1 MFSHSRRDVNV
12 RVMNL
17 SKIVVEARK
26 GDPLRMMKEIKDKM
40 SSLQEQADKAR
51 AKKNCLRLDTT
62 AQPSAKMQTPSD

>member
-26 GDPLRMMKEIKDKM
+26 GDPLRMVKEIKDQI
-40 SSLQEQADKAR
+40 SWLQEQADKAR
-51 AKKNCLRLDTT
+51 AKKLLEIGQNSPTICKDTNS
-62 AQPSAKMQTPSD
+62 Q

>member
-26 GDPLRMMKEIKDKM
+26 GDPLFLMKEIKDQI
-40 SSLQEQADKAR
+40 SSLQKQADKAR
-51 AKKNCLRLDTT
+51 AKKLLEIGHNSPTICKG
-62 AQPSAKMQTPSD
+62 ANSE

>member
-26 GDPLRMMKEIKDKM
+26 GDPLRMVKEIKDQI

-51 AKKNCLRLDTT
+51 AKKT
-62 AQPSAKMQTPSD
+62 A